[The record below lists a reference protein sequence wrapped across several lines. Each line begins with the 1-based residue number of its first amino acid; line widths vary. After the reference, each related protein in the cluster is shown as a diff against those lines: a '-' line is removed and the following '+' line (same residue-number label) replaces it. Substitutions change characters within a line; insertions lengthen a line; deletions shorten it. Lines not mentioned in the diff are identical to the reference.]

1 MRKIVGFL
9 FVAMTLAMAIPAQAQ
24 IKFGIK
30 GGLNLA
36 KADFNTSDLKADNFT
51 GFFVGPMLD
60 VTLPIIG
67 LGVDGALLYS
77 QQGISYK
84 VKHSPSSEHPSN
96 QDGTIKQRGLDIPIN
111 LKYSIGLGSLASIYL
126 AAGPSFFF
134 NFSGDDKIDG
144 IGDIKMKNAEV
155 AINLGGGLK
164 LFKHLQIGV
173 NYKMPLSDSAELKKV
188 SDVFDAEYKTKVW
201 QLSVA
206 YMF

>member
-1 MRKIVGFL
+1 MKKIVGVL
-9 FVAMTLAMAIPAQAQ
+9 LIAMSFAVVIPAQAQ
-24 IKFGIK
+24 IKFGVK

-51 GFFVGPMLD
+51 GFFIGPMLD
-60 VTLPIIG
+60 ITLPIIG

-77 QQGISYK
+77 QQGISFTNK
-84 VKHSPSSEHPSN
+84 AGTIDE
-96 QDGTIKQRGLDIPIN
+96 TIKQKGLDIPVN

-144 IGDIKMKNAEV
+144 IADIKMKNAQV

-164 LFKHLQIGV
+164 LFKHLQVGV
-173 NYKMPLSDSAELKKV
+173 NYKMPLSDSAQIKEMGDLLN
-188 SDVFDAEYKTKVW
+188 AEYKTKVW
-201 QLSVA
+201 QISIA

>member
-1 MRKIVGFL
+1 MKKIVGVL
-9 FVAMTLAMAIPAQAQ
+9 LIAMSFAVVIPAQAQ
-24 IKFGIK
+24 IKFGVK

-51 GFFVGPMLD
+51 GFFIGPMLD
-60 VTLPIIG
+60 ITLPIIG

-77 QQGISYK
+77 QQGISFTNK
-84 VKHSPSSEHPSN
+84 TGTIDE
-96 QDGTIKQRGLDIPIN
+96 TIKQKGLDIPVN

-144 IGDIKMKNAEV
+144 IGDIKMKNAQV

-164 LFKHLQIGV
+164 LFKHLQVGV
-173 NYKMPLSDSAELKKV
+173 NYKMPLNDSAQIKEMGDLL
-188 SDVFDAEYKTKVW
+188 DAEYKTKVW
-201 QLSVA
+201 QISVA